1 MACRIP
7 ACLKITTYFI
17 LIFTDASMFLILAF
31 KEMLVTGDES
41 PNRAPKKK
49 EHIAKLQQDPRQR

>member
-1 MACRIP
+1 
-7 ACLKITTYFI
+7 
-17 LIFTDASMFLILAF
+17 MFLILAF